1 MNAPLPCRSKLVL
14 GWLGIALVG
23 LGYFYVPVTGLS
35 ASPQTAAMLTPT
47 TPSAPASSQRALL
60 NQYCVVCHN
69 DRLRTAQITLENI
82 DLENVGS
89 GAQVWE
95 KVLHKFSRGEMPPP
109 NMPRPGKASAE
120 AFTSWLETSLDR
132 AAALNP
138 NPGRVAIHRLNQ
150 VEYANAIRDLLG
162 LEIDASSLLVADDSD
177 QQGFENIADVLS
189 VSPASLDRYLAAAR
203 KISSLAVGDPAIVP
217 VFDTYQVPKLLGQLD
232 RVSEDLPFGSAGG
245 MAVRHSFSADAEYV
259 VKVRLRRQLYDYI
272 LGLHRPHLLE
282 VRLDGALLKR
292 FTVGGNAPGRPAPVT
307 FAGNMQGDAAW
318 EIYMHTADD
327 ALEVRFSAKAGTHTV
342 GVSFVKTTRE
352 DEGVL
357 QPPVTSYGMA
367 YSEDYDGDPAVDS
380 VLIGGPYQASGP
392 GDTVSREKIFVCTP
406 AAKSEELSCAKRILA
421 ALARRAYRRPVTEDD
436 VETLLSFYET
446 GRKQGNFEN
455 GIQFGL
461 ERMLADPEFLFRFEH
476 DPEKAVP
483 GTIYRLSDIELASRL
498 SFFLWSSIPDDEL
511 LELAVHGK
519 LKDPRVLDQQVKR
532 MLSDAR
538 SRALVDNFASHWLN
552 LGKLRGQA
560 PDPDL
565 FPEFEDN
572 LRQAFAQETKL
583 FVESQVR
590 EDRSVVDLL
599 TAKYSFVN
607 ERLAR
612 HYQIPNIY
620 GSHFRRVKF
629 NDGERGGLLTQGS
642 ILTVTSYAN
651 RTSPVLRGRWLLD
664 NIVGSPPAPPPPN
677 VPGLKESGANGKP
690 TSVRERMEEHRK
702 NPACAVCHVR
712 MDPLGFAL
720 ENFDAIGRWRITS
733 DGLPIDAAASLP
745 DGSKFQG
752 VAGLR
757 ELLVSHREEFV
768 GTFTEKLLTYAL
780 GREADYFDMPA
791 VRKITSEAGAED
803 YRWSAIIRGI
813 VGSVPFQM
821 SVIKGTPS
829 IARSNVKASIQKET
843 VPDLIR
849 RSGQ

>member
-1 MNAPLPCRSKLVL
+1 
-14 GWLGIALVG
+14 
-23 LGYFYVPVTGLS
+23 
-35 ASPQTAAMLTPT
+35 
-47 TPSAPASSQRALL
+47 
-60 NQYCVVCHN
+60 VVCHN

-82 DLENVGS
+82 DLENVGK

-109 NMPRPGKASAE
+109 KMPRPDKASAE
-120 AFTSWLETSLDR
+120 AFTSWLETSLDH
-132 AAALNP
+132 AAAQSP

-189 VSPASLDRYLAAAR
+189 VSPASLDRYLTAAR

-245 MAVRHSFSADAEYV
+245 MAVPHRFSADAEYG

-292 FTVGGNAPGRPAPVT
+292 FTVGGDAPGRPAPVT

-327 ALEVRFSAKAGTHTV
+327 ALEVRFPAKAGTHTV
-342 GVSFVKTTRE
+342 GVSFVKTARE

-392 GDTVSREKIFVCTP
+392 GDTLSREKIFVCTP
-406 AAKSEELSCAKRILA
+406 AAKTEELPCAKRILS
-421 ALARRAYRRPVTEDD
+421 ALARRAYRRPVAEDD
-436 VETLLSFYET
+436 LETLLGFYAT
-446 GRKQGNFEN
+446 GRKQGNFEK

-476 DPEKAVP
+476 DPEKAAP

-511 LELAVHGK
+511 LDLAARGK
-519 LKDPRVLDQQVKR
+519 LKDPRVLDRQVKR
-532 MLSDAR
+532 MLADSR
-538 SRALVDNFASHWLN
+538 SQALVDNFASHWLN

-572 LRQAFAQETKL
+572 LRQAFAEETRL

-599 TAKYSFVN
+599 TANYSFVN

-612 HYQIPNIY
+612 HYQIPDIY
-620 GSHFRRVKF
+620 GSHFRKVTF

-677 VPGLKESGANGKP
+677 VPGLKDSGANGKP

-712 MDPLGFAL
+712 MDPLGFAM
-720 ENFDAIGRWRITS
+720 ENYDAIGRWRTTS
-733 DGLPIDAAASLP
+733 DGVPIDAAASLP
-745 DGSKFQG
+745 DGSRFQG

-757 ELLVSHREEFV
+757 DLLVSHREEFV

-780 GREADYFDMPA
+780 GREADYFDMAA
-791 VRKITSEAGAED
+791 VRKITSDARAQD

-821 SVIKGTPS
+821 SVVKGTPS
-829 IARSNVKASIQKET
+829 NAGPNMKASIQR
-843 VPDLIR
+843 VPDPIGRL
-849 RSGQ
+849 GQ